1 MGRGGGG
8 LFLGELF
15 FLGGGL
21 IIRILY
27 GIFIMMFMNEN
38 INLKLNIHQ
47 PV

>member
-1 MGRGGGG
+1 MGRGGG

-15 FLGGGL
+15 FFGGGGL